1 MTSRIRAALAQ
12 RGRET
17 DKGFTLIELLVV
29 VIIIGIL
36 AAIAIPAFMNQKQR
50 AYDTAVKSD
59 LKNFATQAE
68 TFAADSG
75 SYGTTEAV
83 FSGVAGGIP
92 IASKD
97 TVYRG
102 FIYGNSGYV
111 IYGKHH
117 ASSNVFVLSSFNGS
131 APALVAS
138 PAAAF
143 ASTPAPTA
151 PALGVPAGTPTAVN
165 FGTPEPAGS

>member
-1 MTSRIRAALAQ
+1 MLTRVRAALEAK
-12 RGRET
+12 RNGEDR
-17 DKGFTLIELLVV
+17 GFTLIELLVV

-68 TFAADSG
+68 TFAADG
-75 SYGTTEAV
+75 GGYGATAAA
-83 FSGVAGGIP
+83 FSGVAGGTP

-97 TVYRG
+97 TEYKAFLTTG
-102 FIYGNSGYV
+102 TAGYI
-111 IYGKHH
+111 IYGKHK

-131 APALVAS
+131 APALVSGADDL
-138 PAAAF
+138 ADV
-143 ASTPAPTA
+143 TA
-151 PALGVPAGTPTAVN
+151 PDAALYPTTGVTPGSALTFAGPT
-165 FGTPEPAGS
+165 T